1 MSLLPSKIMQKVFN
15 VFSTVA
21 FLGVVTIA
29 AGVGYVAVNRESII
43 DRVKA
48 QVTEQVT
55 EAVTGALGGA
65 LGGSLTEIPSG
76 GALDT
81 PGIPSLPF

>member
-1 MSLLPSKIMQKVFN
+1 MSPLPSKIMQKVFN

-21 FLGVVTIA
+21 FLGIVTIG
-29 AGVGYVAVNRESII
+29 AGVGYVANNRESII
-43 DRVKA
+43 ERVKA
-48 QVTEQVT
+48 QVAEQIAD
-55 EAVTGALGGA
+55 AVTGAVGGA
-65 LGGSLTEIPSG
+65 LGGGLPEVPSG